1 MAFSLKKSF
10 LRFKTDA
17 VAEFYLH
24 ITPLLKNEQVQSL
37 ENYIQHNC
45 YSRLNHSLDVAYYSF
60 FIAKLLRW
68 DTGSTARGALLHD
81 LYLYDRDDCEQSLKS
96 HLRSHPKIALEN
108 ARKVHDLNKIEEDII
123 RKHMWFAT
131 LTPPRYKESFI
142 VTFVDKF
149 CAVREGLI
157 SLRNRSWERTT
168 LQLKQ
173 LPAAATQPLPQPI
186 A

>member
-1 MAFSLKKSF
+1 LLFLAFSLRKS
-10 LRFKTDA
+10 LRRFKTDA

-24 ITPLLKNEQVQSL
+24 IAPLLENEQVQSL
-37 ENYIQHNC
+37 ENYTQHNC

-68 DTGSTARGALLHD
+68 DSGSTARGALLHD
-81 LYLYDRDDCEQSLKS
+81 LYLYNRGESEQSLKG

-108 ARKVHDLNKIEEDII
+108 ARKVLDLNNVEEDII

-131 LTPPRYKESFI
+131 LTPPRYKEGFI

-157 SLRNRSWERTT
+157 SLRNRSWERAS
-168 LQLKQ
+168 LQPKQ
-173 LPAAATQPLPQPI
+173 LPAPTPQPV

>member
-1 MAFSLKKSF
+1 MAFSLRKSF
-10 LRFKTDA
+10 HRFKTDA
-17 VAEFYLH
+17 VSEFYLH
-24 ITPLLKNEQVQSL
+24 IAPLLESEQVQSL
-37 ENYIQHNC
+37 GNYIQHNC

-81 LYLYDRDDCEQSLKS
+81 LYLYDRGESEHSLKE
-96 HLRSHPKIALEN
+96 HLRSHPKVALEN
-108 ARKVHDLNKIEEDII
+108 ARKLLELNEVEEDII

-157 SLRNRSWERTT
+157 SLRNRKWERAAF
-168 LQLKQ
+168 QLKQ
-173 LPAAATQPLPQPI
+173 LTEPAPQNI
-186 A
+186 

>member
-1 MAFSLKKSF
+1 MAFSLRKSF
-10 LRFKTDA
+10 RRFKTDA

-24 ITPLLKNEQVQSL
+24 ISPLLENELVQNL
-37 ENYIQHNC
+37 DNYRHHHC

-81 LYLYDRDDCEQSLKS
+81 LYLYNRGECKEAHKG

-108 ARKVHDLNKIEEDII
+108 ARKILELNEVEEDII
-123 RKHMWFAT
+123 RKHMWLAT
-131 LTPPRYKESFI
+131 LTPPRYKEGFI

-157 SLRNRSWERTT
+157 SLRNRKWERAA

-173 LPAAATQPLPQPI
+173 LPAPAPQPI